1 MSKMF
6 ADVQPAVRKETKKVA
21 IGTFVCVV
29 LMWAVFGIGHL
40 AVPEQVPFDYTVLL
54 AGFIGG
60 MVAVLNFF
68 LMGLTVQKIVSME
81 DDKQAAAKMKASYSQ
96 RMMLSAYLGRSG
108 DCGSLFSVCSRNL
121 TIAFSKHCDQDSGN
135 YWGKEG
141 RIMIYTILCNY
152 SAGTTPRGV

>member
-40 AVPEQVPFDYTVLL
+40 AVPEQIPFDYTVLL

-96 RMMLSAYLGRSG
+96 RI
-108 DCGSLFSVCSRNL
+108 SVCSRNL
-121 TIAFSKHCDQDSGN
+121 TIAFSKHCDQDSWN
-135 YWGKEG
+135 HWGEEG

-152 SAGTTPRGV
+152 SAGTAPRSV